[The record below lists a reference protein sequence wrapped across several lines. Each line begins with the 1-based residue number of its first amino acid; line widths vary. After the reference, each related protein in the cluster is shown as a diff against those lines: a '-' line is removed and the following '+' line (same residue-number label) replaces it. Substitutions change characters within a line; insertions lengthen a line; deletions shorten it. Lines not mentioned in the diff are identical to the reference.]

1 MSAQRVA
8 EDVFGAGN
16 VEVRGYGNVLT
27 AAGSLFGLGLNDVTA
42 EEMAVHDPDFEVVI
56 GIRAVKRT

>member
-1 MSAQRVA
+1 MSAKRAA

-27 AAGSLFGLGLNDVTA
+27 AAGSLFGLGLNDVTP
-42 EEMAVHDPDFEVVI
+42 EDIAVHDPGFETVI
-56 GIRAVKRT
+56 GIRAVKGT